1 MATKDSL
8 GKWGEEYAAL
18 FLRSKGFEVVR
29 KNWRSQA
36 CEIDLLLRRENLYVV
51 CEVKTRRSHSHG
63 HPDESVNRSRLERL
77 TAAANI
83 VASEFPT
90 AVVRIDIV
98 SITATNPAVT
108 IEHRESVSV

>member
-36 CEIDLLLRRENLYVV
+36 CEIDLLLRRENLY
-51 CEVKTRRSHSHG
+51 
-63 HPDESVNRSRLERL
+63 RSRLERL